1 VPTIWRERG
10 FRFFFSSLDR
20 PEPPHV
26 HIESGDGMAKVWLSP
41 VSLAWSA
48 GYDAREVRHLLAMV
62 SKHRDM
68 MEQAWHDYF
77 GT

>member
-1 VPTIWRERG
+1 VPTVWRERG

-26 HIESGDGMAKVWLSP
+26 HVRSGDGYAKVWLSP
-41 VSLAWSA
+41 VSLERSV
-48 GYDAREVRHLLAMV
+48 GYDAREVRDLLRIV
-62 SKHRDM
+62 REHRDE
-68 MEQAWHDYF
+68 MEQAWHDHF